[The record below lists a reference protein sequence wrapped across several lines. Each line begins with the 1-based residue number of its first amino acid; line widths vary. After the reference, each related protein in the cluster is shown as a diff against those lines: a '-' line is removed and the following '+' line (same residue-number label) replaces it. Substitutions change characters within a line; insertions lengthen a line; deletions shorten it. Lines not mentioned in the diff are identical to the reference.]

1 MDQSPKALP
10 CLCPLPSLCTR
21 SGLVLPGTLVPPQEA
36 GGASSSSSTDP
47 ARSPEVRHRR
57 LNSFK
62 QPDWSKEDTGWP
74 GAPARPLRL
83 PRRAALSW
91 EPTAPPTELPWHCCK
106 KAHSSAHPHHPPG
119 GWHRRRERR
128 ATLQPAQREALLWG
142 GGRAASPNK
151 AVHGTATLE
160 GALLWGSSQHQG
172 GDWHRGAPST
182 TSRSIVW
189 VSAKHPQRGV
199 PPMEQVNMASR
210 ELLWRSSQ
218 RHWRGGTVAEKLAAS
233 VPQHTRKP
241 SLGAGRSLRTQSIYT
256 SDSTIY
262 RCNSRQG
269 LPDHKAPARHS
280 KCWGEGMAP
289 RLLLTSSRLVG
300 SVGWLLGRLA
310 FDTGADLGKGRGGV

>member
-1 MDQSPKALP
+1 MLSHQPYWAKECKGRSLLHTWIPFHGPAAAQRAARGCQQHQPSPLPHQPGPGAADEQGQGGATGLKPPSRPQGAGTQGVPPQGLSRMDQSPKALP

-128 ATLQPAQREALLWG
+128 ATLQPAQREARLWG

-151 AVHGTATLE
+151 AVHGMATLE
-160 GALLWGSSQHQG
+160 GALLWG
-172 GDWHRGAPST
+172 R
-182 TSRSIVW
+182 
-189 VSAKHPQRGV
+189 
-199 PPMEQVNMASR
+199 
-210 ELLWRSSQ
+210 
-218 RHWRGGTVAEKLAAS
+218 
-233 VPQHTRKP
+233 
-241 SLGAGRSLRTQSIYT
+241 
-256 SDSTIY
+256 
-262 RCNSRQG
+262 
-269 LPDHKAPARHS
+269 
-280 KCWGEGMAP
+280 
-289 RLLLTSSRLVG
+289 
-300 SVGWLLGRLA
+300 
-310 FDTGADLGKGRGGV
+310 